1 MAPRKTKSPGK
12 TTRYYRANPEKYK
25 EKLANDTKEN
35 KSPKDRA
42 YRRELAIKRRAAGL
56 MAKAARICVTRK
68 AAKLSLVTPK
78 RIDKMVPVRRPVNG
92 GVRVNAPV
100 AS

>member
-12 TTRYYRANPEKYK
+12 TTRYYRANPEAYK
-25 EKLANDTKEN
+25 KKLANDTKEN

-56 MAKAARICVTRK
+56 MGKGGKDMCHKGGKVVPCDAKKNRQDGARKKARMRRRK
-68 AAKLSLVTPK
+68 S
-78 RIDKMVPVRRPVNG
+78 
-92 GVRVNAPV
+92 
-100 AS
+100 

>member
-12 TTRYYRANPEKYK
+12 TTRYYRANPDKYN

-56 MAKAARICVTRK
+56 MGKGGKDMCHKKGGKVVPCDAKKNRQDGARKKARK
-68 AAKLSLVTPK
+68 
-78 RIDKMVPVRRPVNG
+78 RR
-92 GVRVNAPV
+92 RK
-100 AS
+100 S

>member
-12 TTRYYRANPEKYK
+12 TTRYYRANPEAYK
-25 EKLANDTKEN
+25 KKLANDTKEN
-35 KSPKDRA
+35 KSSKDRK
-42 YRRELAIKRRAAGL
+42 YRRELAIKRREAGL
-56 MAKAARICVTRK
+56 MGKGGKDMCHKKGGKVV
-68 AAKLSLVTPK
+68 LVTPK
-78 RIDKMVPVRRPVNG
+78 RIDKMVPVKRHVSG